1 LVDTGSRIDPHPL
14 RPANEGTHFKYLF
27 LDQVLA
33 YLDAHDHRLLAQE
46 LGIAPFLLYLWRKE
60 FRQKGESDFPGN
72 GVRSLSEDAKRIIE
86 PEKHPGEVETER
98 HILTMGLC
106 VEDCFY
112 FGTGFLLYFLSDSRQ

>member
-14 RPANEGTHFKYLF
+14 RPASEGTHFKYLF

-46 LGIAPFLLYLWRKE
+46 LGIAPFCYIFGGKSSDR
-60 FRQKGESDFPGN
+60 KGESGFPGN

-86 PEKHPGEVETER
+86 PEKRPGEAETER
-98 HILTMGLC
+98 HILNMGLC
-106 VEDCFY
+106 VENCFY

>member
-1 LVDTGSRIDPHPL
+1 MVDTGSRIDPHPL
-14 RPANEGTHFKYLF
+14 RPASEGTHFKYLF

-86 PEKHPGEVETER
+86 PEKRPGEAETER
-98 HILTMGLC
+98 HIT
-106 VEDCFY
+106 Y
-112 FGTGFLLYFLSDSRQ
+112 